1 MEIESKMKE
10 KNDRTNH
17 KPWSKSARQG
27 FTLVELLVGSAI
39 LLVVVLATLSLYRTS
54 NQIAVDQQQFAELQH
69 GVRSGM
75 YLISRDIRMAGIG
88 LPLEF
93 YGYALE
99 GVDNEAQGGDVDPD
113 RLKVLGNLD
122 EPLDLKI
129 ANYQGSAANLAVEDY
144 SFEEFQ
150 YPDEFYENKVVI
162 IVPNPTSGCMNA
174 EFRTITHVTHDAT
187 GQNEKLNFSP
197 GLSPGINPPGGLAGT
212 CPNSDDYDGGTVSF
226 VNVNEYWLDVTGN
239 YPGLTAG
246 TDGYIGNGEGNILY
260 LTMNGIHYPIARN
273 VENLQFQYNG
283 DFDNDANNTLD
294 GFIEWQP
301 SWTGDITMVSR
312 IRQVRMWVLGRTQN
326 PFVSVGANPP
336 ANIHLYRRPTIANS
350 PGASDDDK
358 HKRFLLESTANV
370 RNLSLNIYNTGKR

>member
-1 MEIESKMKE
+1 MREQ
-10 KNDRTNH
+10 
-17 KPWSKSARQG
+17 KSRQSIKTPAGSFRGG
-27 FTLVELLVGSAI
+27 FTLVELLVGSTI
-39 LLVVVLATLSLYRTS
+39 LLIVILATLSLYRTS

-75 YLISRDIRMAGIG
+75 YFVSRDTRMAGVN
-88 LPLEF
+88 LPIEF

-99 GVDNEAQGGDVDPD
+99 GMDNENQGAVVEPD
-113 RLKVLGNLD
+113 RLKILGNLD
-122 EPLDLKI
+122 EPLNLSI
-129 ANYQGSAANLAVEDY
+129 SNYQGSAANLTVEDY
-144 SFEEFQ
+144 SFEQFQ
-150 YPDEFYENKVVI
+150 YPDDFYDDKVVLI
-162 IVPNPTSGCMNA
+162 LPNPSSGCLSG
-174 EFRTITHVTHDAT
+174 EVRTITHVTHDAT
-187 GQNEKLNFSP
+187 GQNERLNFSP
-197 GLSPGINPPGGLAGT
+197 GLAPGVNPPGGLAGT
-212 CPNSDDYDGGTVSF
+212 CPSSNDYDGGMVTF

-246 TDGYIGNGEGNILY
+246 TDGYIGNGEGNVLY
-260 LTMNGIHYPIARN
+260 LTMNGIHYPLARN

-283 DFDNDANNTLD
+283 DFDNDNLLD

-312 IRQVRMWVLGRTQN
+312 IRQVRIWVLGRTEN

-336 ANIHLYRRPTIANS
+336 ANLHLYRRPTIANS

-370 RNLSLNIYNTGKR
+370 RNLSLNIYNTGNR

>member
-1 MEIESKMKE
+1 MKE
-10 KNDRTNH
+10 KKSRQNN
-17 KPWSKSARQG
+17 KPSCKSFRRG
-27 FTLVELLVGSAI
+27 FTLVELLVGSTI

-88 LPLEF
+88 LPIEF
-93 YGYALE
+93 FGFSLE
-99 GVDNEAQGGDVDPD
+99 GVDNEPQGGDVDPD
-113 RLKVLGNLD
+113 RLTVMGNFD
-122 EPLDLKI
+122 EPLNLAISD
-129 ANYQGSAANLAVEDY
+129 YQGSAANLTVVDY
-144 SFEEFQ
+144 NFEQFQ
-150 YPDEFYENKVVI
+150 YPDEFYDDKTVLI
-162 IVPNPTSGCMNA
+162 IPNPTSGCLA
-174 EFRTITHVTHDAT
+174 AQVRTITHVTHDAT

-197 GLSPGINPPGGLAGT
+197 GLSPGINPPGGLSGT
-212 CPNSDDYDGGTVSF
+212 CNDSDDYDGGTVTF

-246 TDGYIGNGEGNILY
+246 TDGYIGNGDGNILY
-260 LTMNGIHYPIARN
+260 LTKNGIHYPLARN

-283 DFDNDANNTLD
+283 DMDENGALD
-294 GFIEWQP
+294 GFIEWQS

-312 IRQVRMWVLGRTQN
+312 IRQVRLWVLGRTQN

-336 ANIHLYRRPTIANS
+336 ANIHLYRRPAIANS

-370 RNLSLNIYNTGKR
+370 RNLSLNIYNTGTR